1 VSIWQAPPQQ
11 PRIPRH
17 HPLTLSDL
25 AIFAGGMLVAVM
37 LGIAATGAIP
47 LG

>member
-1 VSIWQAPPQQ
+1 MSIWQAPPRA
-11 PRIPRH
+11 RIPA

-37 LGIAATGAIP
+37 LGIAATGVIP
-47 LG
+47 I

>member
-17 HPLTLSDL
+17 HPLTFSDL

-37 LGIAATGAIP
+37 FGIAATVVLP

>member
-1 VSIWQAPPQQ
+1 VSIWQAPQQ

-17 HPLTLSDL
+17 PLTFSDL

-37 LGIAATGAIP
+37 LGIAASGVIP
-47 LG
+47 I

>member
-1 VSIWQAPPQQ
+1 MSIWQAPPQQ
-11 PRIPRH
+11 PPRIPRH

-37 LGIAATGAIP
+37 LGIAATGMLP
-47 LG
+47 V